1 MPKYLPFKDEI
12 LQSIDS
18 LTLEGR
24 QDELEDKSLLF
35 NRRFSIVPEEKIS
48 ALIKELSELTNPDL
62 HKLNR
67 FNIPYFF

>member
-12 LQSIDS
+12 LQNIDS

-35 NRRFSIVPEEKIS
+35 NRRFSISPEENIS
-48 ALIKELSELTNPDL
+48 ALI
-62 HKLNR
+62 
-67 FNIPYFF
+67 